1 MRKRPVMSGLRGVL
15 IYAAAGVAAT
25 FATLAVVSQQAA
37 EGVGLAFL
45 LSTVVVFPWLVG
57 RLNRSQR

>member
-1 MRKRPVMSGLRGVL
+1 MSGLRGVL

-25 FATLAVVSQQAA
+25 FATFAVVGQQAA